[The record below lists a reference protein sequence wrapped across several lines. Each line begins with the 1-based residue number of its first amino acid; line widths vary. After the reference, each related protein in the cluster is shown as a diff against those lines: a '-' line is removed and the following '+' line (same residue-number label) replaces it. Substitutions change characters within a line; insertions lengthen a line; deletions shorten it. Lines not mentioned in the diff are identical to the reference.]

1 LVKVSR
7 EIKKQMV
14 EMKLFESDKGRI
26 KGLTVSSQNKNS
38 NGKSYYVEDSI
49 YKNYLRR
56 TKKNNFTKG

>member
-1 LVKVSR
+1 
-7 EIKKQMV
+7 MV